1 MATITVYDVVDD
13 SDGDIMHTSLSRDK
27 AYAWVVG
34 KRDKGSSLPLDI
46 REKVRRDVEE
56 PIAALAI
63 HLDVDPESIEET
75 RHSSDTYEC
84 EDEPGE
90 YRVLTESE
98 RETATDESLE
108 SYIDECIFGQLSAKE
123 HGSIV
128 ETLERYF
135 DRAAWKRDA
144 LMSDGYGH
152 TLSPYDGQEHEVK
165 VGDTWYYIYRVN

>member
-1 MATITVYDVVDD
+1 M
-13 SDGDIMHTSLSRDK
+13 SENEGFKS
-27 AYAWVVG
+27 VVG
-34 KRDKGSSLPLDI
+34 GWQCLFCGAVVSDPYKPRHEHIDCDPQAS
-46 REKVRRDVEE
+46 
-56 PIAALAI
+56 ALAI
-63 HLDVDPESIEET
+63 HLGVDVHCIEET

-84 EDEPGE
+84 ENEPGE

-98 RETATDESLE
+98 RETAADESLD

-123 HGSIV
+123 HGSIA
-128 ETLERYF
+128 EALERYF